1 MYKFD
6 PKRKEFCTLRDSLE
20 ESSEIQFT
28 HTTKDNEWR
37 VWITTCND
45 KCSRVD
51 LKKSDLVKL
60 NKWIGQELGRLEK

>member
-6 PKRKEFCTLRDSLE
+6 PKRKEFCTLRDALG

-37 VWITTCND
+37 VWITTRND
-45 KCSRVD
+45 KSTRVD